1 MPDKDS
7 GSRSAFSYLQI
18 LSRAGFQVTFVPA
31 DLRPGGAYGRALRR
45 LGVKIVSAP
54 QWTTLPHVIE
64 SLAPCADLLLLFRA
78 PVAAQVFGLIRT
90 IAPSASILF
99 NTVDLHF
106 LRMEREAELD
116 GNEASKDEA
125 LEVRR
130 LELDLINRSD
140 AAIVVSSYERDLLR
154 ELAPQASVHRIP
166 ILREMPRGSLLERL
180 RWRACS
186 LFRAADEL
194 DPSVKRRDLD
204 FRRRSALLFI
214 GGFDHTPNV
223 DAVKWFVGE
232 VWPLLQSRGFPHRLI
247 IAGSNMPDDVAA
259 LASDRIEARGYV
271 KDLGRLYAACR
282 VSIAPIRYGA
292 GMKGKIVESLGYG
305 VPVVATSM
313 AAEGMDLRHNETV
326 LIADS
331 PVATA
336 DEILR
341 AYDDD
346 GLWQVLSNSGYRHVE
361 SHFSLAA
368 GARVLLPLVDD
379 LIARSRAKRKAQPLD
394 ATLVQES

>member
-1 MPDKDS
+1 
-7 GSRSAFSYLQI
+7 
-18 LSRAGFQVTFVPA
+18 
-31 DLRPGGAYGRALRR
+31 
-45 LGVKIVSAP
+45 
-54 QWTTLPHVIE
+54 
-64 SLAPCADLLLLFRA
+64 
-78 PVAAQVFGLIRT
+78 
-90 IAPSASILF
+90 
-99 NTVDLHF
+99 
-106 LRMEREAELD
+106 
-116 GNEASKDEA
+116 
-125 LEVRR
+125 
-130 LELDLINRSD
+130 
-140 AAIVVSSYERDLLR
+140 
-154 ELAPQASVHRIP
+154 
-166 ILREMPRGSLLERL
+166 
-180 RWRACS
+180 
-186 LFRAADEL
+186 
-194 DPSVKRRDLD
+194 
-204 FRRRSALLFI
+204 
-214 GGFDHTPNV
+214 
-223 DAVKWFVGE
+223 
-232 VWPLLQSRGFPHRLI
+232 
-247 IAGSNMPDDVAA
+247 
-259 LASDRIEARGYV
+259 
-271 KDLGRLYAACR
+271 YAACR